1 MRSFIQHSN
10 ILKITINL
18 VVLGAIILSATLAIS
33 YGSTE
38 IKLRTVWNA
47 VFQFNPEF
55 SSHQIIQELRL
66 PRALSAALV
75 GAFLAVSGTIMQG
88 MTRNPLASPSIMG
101 VTDGAAFGLM
111 IILAFF
117 PSTSNLG
124 LTLSSFIGAALAV
137 SLIFMIGSASGN
149 GLTPVKL
156 ALAGVAIGTMLRS
169 ITSILSLHFQ
179 LEKEMG
185 FWLAGGLDK
194 TNWSSVQMLAI
205 FGVIGL
211 LFAISISKS
220 MTVLSLGED
229 VSIGLGQNNAM
240 IKILGIVA
248 VFMLTG
254 VSVSV
259 AGAIGFVGLIV
270 PHITRFLMGAD
281 YRWII
286 PSSALFG
293 ALLVILSDLVSRM
306 MNAPFETP
314 VGAITSLIGVP
325 FFLYLARSK
334 GEKK

>member
-1 MRSFIQHSN
+1 MRSVIQYSST
-10 ILKITINL
+10 LKIIINL
-18 VVLGAIILSATLAIS
+18 AALCAIILSTGLAIS

-38 IKLRTVWNA
+38 IELGTVWEA
-47 VFQFNPEF
+47 VFQFDPEL

-75 GAFLAVSGTIMQG
+75 GAFLAVSGSIMQG

-111 IILAFF
+111 MILAFF

-137 SLIFMIGSASGN
+137 SLIFMIGSSSGN

-156 ALAGVAIGTMLRS
+156 ALAGVAIGTLLRS

-194 TNWSSVQMLAI
+194 TNWSSVQMLVI
-205 FGVIGL
+205 FGAIGL
-211 LFAISISKS
+211 LFAFSIAKS

-229 VSIGLGQNNAM
+229 VSIGLGLNNAI
-240 IKILGIVA
+240 IKIIGIVA

-293 ALLVILSDLVSRM
+293 SLLVILSDLVSRM
-306 MNAPFETP
+306 INAPFETP